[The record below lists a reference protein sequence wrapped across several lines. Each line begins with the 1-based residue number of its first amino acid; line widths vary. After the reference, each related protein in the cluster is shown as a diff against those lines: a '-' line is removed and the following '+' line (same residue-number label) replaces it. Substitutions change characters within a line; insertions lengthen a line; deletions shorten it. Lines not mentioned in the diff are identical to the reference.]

1 MPLLDIPANTPGLK
15 RSHEDYVAGDNDMT
29 QSKLSFTAAVH
40 NPNLSTDITPCRIP
54 ATMTISGDSSPIS
67 PLTDRTHSPTPPRPT
82 IAIPTDPKTT
92 PTPAKVTAPAPTGG
106 EPPAKRKCLTVA
118 EKEEKSKAK
127 LEKEQAKVAK
137 QAEKAKAEEEKKAK
151 AEEREKEREKKR
163 LEKEQKQQ
171 EKERKQQ
178 EKEEEQR
185 KAQEA
190 KDKKERS
197 QLKLASFFKAGP
209 STPSKAT
216 TKAQP
221 KADASPSTATPVQS
235 ISQDVPVD
243 EASEYRKVFQP
254 FFVKEYV
261 KLAKK
266 AFDFDEAALLT
277 KSRQLDEYV
286 GGSKDYQ
293 PKQFKG
299 PDSVEYFCLPTLP
312 PPRGRPYPSVRKI
325 VSILS
330 DASTMAG
337 ASSAAPID
345 LTDSPAQAARRLLS
359 EVPMKYLR
367 FFQDVRPAYY
377 GTVTSLP
384 PSLGSYD
391 KSSTATLHAARLRK
405 LARKPI
411 SRQVLPLQYDYD
423 SEAEWVDDGDGEDI
437 EGDDDDDDD
446 DEDDDEDMTDFLD
459 NSEDLIKR
467 PVFASG
473 MEPESSGLCFED
485 ARAGPSSDMA
495 KYRMEFILDNERQSI
510 DPFSSQYWQTEPC
523 QKTTAPTT
531 ALLHPSTAKTPSNA
545 FAALSGPGGKKAA
558 IVPANLL
565 DDFKHAILKYP
576 KLSKVGL
583 VEVLSTQFEKC
594 TKAQVKNSVEMLAER
609 HDKTWRLKAEH
620 AL

>member
-1 MPLLDIPANTPGLK
+1 MPLLDIPANTGIK

-29 QSKLSFTAAVH
+29 QSKLSFAAAVH
-40 NPNLSTDITPCRIP
+40 NPNLSPDITPCQIP
-54 ATMTISGDSSPIS
+54 PKMTISGDSSPIS
-67 PLTDRTHSPTPPRPT
+67 PLTDRTHTPTPPRPAT
-82 IAIPTDPKTT
+82 AIPTDSITT

-106 EPPAKRKCLTVA
+106 EPPAKRKCLTAA
-118 EKEEKSKAK
+118 EKEEKSKVK
-127 LEKEQAKVAK
+127 LEKEQARVAK
-137 QAEKAKAEEEKKAK
+137 QAEKAKVEEEKKAK

-185 KAQEA
+185 KVQEA

-209 STPSKAT
+209 STPSKVIT
-216 TKAQP
+216 TIQP
-221 KADASPSTATPVQS
+221 KADASPRIASPAQNT
-235 ISQDVPVD
+235 QDGPADV
-243 EASEYRKVFQP
+243 SEYRKAFQP
-254 FFVKEYV
+254 FFIKEYV

-266 AFDFDEAALLT
+266 AFDFDEAALLA
-277 KSRQLDEYV
+277 KSRQLDEYM
-286 GGSKDYQ
+286 GGNKDYQ
-293 PKQFKG
+293 PRPFTG
-299 PDSVEYFCLPTLP
+299 PDSVEYFCLPALP

-330 DASTMAG
+330 DASTVAG
-337 ASSAAPID
+337 ASAAPID
-345 LTDSPAQAARRLLS
+345 LTDSPVQAARRLLA
-359 EVPMKYLR
+359 EIPMKYLR

-391 KSSTATLHAARLRK
+391 KSPNSTLHAARLRK
-405 LARKPI
+405 LARKPT

-459 NSEDLIKR
+459 NSEDSIKR

-485 ARAGPSSDMA
+485 ARVGPLSDMA
-495 KYRMEFILDNERQSI
+495 KYRMEFILDNEHQSI
-510 DPFSSQYWQTEPC
+510 DPFSSQYWQSEPC
-523 QKTTAPTT
+523 QKTTAPTP
-531 ALLHPSTAKTPSNA
+531 ALLHPSSAKTPSNA
-545 FAALSGPGGKKAA
+545 FAALSAPGGKKTA

-609 HDKTWRLKAEH
+609 HDKTWRLKTEH